1 MTIFSVVLCFLYF
14 KLSIAELSI
23 VEVRPKIYQIQ
34 NILLDTIFA
43 TETLGTEI
51 LLYLKHVLTVLKLC
65 DFY

>member
-14 KLSIAELSI
+14 KLSIAELSM

-34 NILLDTIFA
+34 STLLDTIFA

-51 LLYLKHVLTVLKLC
+51 FLALKQMFNNFEIV
-65 DFY
+65 